1 MKTIQ
6 QALLDAVYYPIGV
19 KYVEN
24 VMISRNLDAE
34 EECTPEVINSKEFMG
49 AVADCL
55 YSLIQAVNFSEA
67 YKSVGTLSDKQLTAI
82 LSRANS
88 IYESI
93 GEKPKDIEPKPMV
106 YVGDCLL

>member
-67 YKSVGTLSDKQLTAI
+67 DKSVGTLSDKQLTAI

-88 IYESI
+88 IYDSI
-93 GEKPKDIEPKPMV
+93 GEKPKDIEPKPKV